1 MNYRNLTTD
10 EINQLERQGCEAA
23 DWTTVT
29 VSDGFSADNLRNVRL
44 SGSVQLGAFSKVFTL
59 EGGVLRHSGLRNVAL
74 HNVTIGDDCLVEDVH
89 EYIANYNISNGC
101 RISNVDII
109 VAPCDRPNDVCGDV
123 KPRFGNGIEV
133 TAVNEAGGREVTIH
147 NRLSAQQAY
156 IQAMYRYRPKTVEN
170 LKQIIRKY
178 VATIDPNR
186 GEIGECATITDCG
199 TIREVNI
206 GSHATLRG
214 AKRLTCGS
222 INSNA
227 KAPVTVGDGVI
238 ADEFIISSG
247 SHVDE
252 GALLTRCFVGQA
264 CHIGR
269 GFSAI
274 DSLFFS
280 NCHMENGEACSLFA
294 GPYTVS
300 HHKSTL
306 LIAGLFSFMNAGS
319 GTNQSNH
326 GYRIGPMYQGVMDRG
341 CKTASDSYVLWPA
354 HIGAF
359 TLVKGRHTSNPDI
372 YNLPFSYLLEN
383 EGKSYLVPGVNLA
396 RIGTLRDA
404 LKWPERDGR
413 TDDDLLDT
421 LNFDLLNPYT
431 ISAVLRGST
440 VILNLGKSD
449 EDGENGDNEPD
460 DDKVYDYKGV
470 LIKRSALEKGSK
482 YYLSAMT
489 RYAGSTF
496 YKRLKDDGFTNERE
510 LRNRLKSK
518 LINMISAQWLDMA
531 GMLAPADVIVSLM
544 NDIDEDRIDS
554 LQALEKRFADISS
567 SYDEYEWLYVLYL
580 IEFLY
585 EKPVEDFEYRD
596 FSKLVYDFVMDTTM
610 TSKEALS
617 KAEEQEFVDEDADEF
632 DVPPSYGI
640 DWTDEQDMK
649 NDFINVHGRSKTNPT
664 MQKLAGE
671 ALDETNGIIE
681 LMKRIEKVM
690 K

>member
-1 MNYRNLTTD
+1 
-10 EINQLERQGCEAA
+10 
-23 DWTTVT
+23 
-29 VSDGFSADNLRNVRL
+29 
-44 SGSVQLGAFSKVFTL
+44 VQLGAFNKTFTL
-59 EGGVLRHSGLRNVAL
+59 VGGVPRHSGLRNVAL
-74 HNVTIGDDCLVEDVH
+74 HNVTVGDDCLVEDVH

-109 VAPCDRPNDVCGDV
+109 VAPCDRTNDGRGDV

-133 TAVNEAGGREVTIH
+133 TVVNEAGGREVTIH

-170 LKQIIRKY
+170 LKQIIKKY

-222 INSNA
+222 INSNV

-269 GFSAI
+269 GFSAV

-326 GYRIGPMYQGVMDRG
+326 GYRMGPMYQGVMERG

-359 TLVKGRHTSNPDI
+359 TLVKGRHTCNPDTAW
-372 YNLPFSYLLEN
+372 LPFSYLLEKDG
-383 EGKSYLVPGVNLA
+383 ETCLVPGINLS
-396 RIGTLRDA
+396 RVGTYRDA
-404 LKWPERDGR
+404 AKWKERDGR
-413 TDDDLLDT
+413 TDDDLLDI
-421 LNFDLLNPYT
+421 LNFDMLNPYT
-431 ISAVLRGST
+431 MDAIMHGMVEL
-440 VILNLGKSD
+440 SD
-449 EDGENGDNEPD
+449 FINFAESDSNKDHYKD
-460 DDKVYDYKGV
+460 DDDDEEEEEYDYDGMS
-470 LIKRSALEKGSK
+470 LR
-482 YYLSAMT
+482 LSAAKKGEELY
-489 RYAGSTF
+489 RFAFYHYACSKTF
-496 YKRLKDDGFTNERE
+496 
-510 LRNRLKSK
+510 NRLIEADCKTWTDVREC
-518 LINMISAQWLDMA
+518 LECGRHEDLHGGWVDMA
-531 GMLAPADVIVSLM
+531 GMVAPFDRTDALVGDLAKGKIKSLGM
-544 NDIDEDRIDS
+544 
-554 LQALEKRFADISS
+554 LEERFADIEDN
-567 SYDEYEWLYVLYL
+567 YDECEWQTVCDL
-580 IEFLY
+580 IKTIFDKTPDRFDFDDFQEMYSRYCLAASMLGGVAFMDA
-585 EKPVEDFEYRD
+585 EK
-596 FSKLVYDFVMDTTM
+596 DFVDGKNKK
-610 TSKEALS
+610 SA
-617 KAEEQEFVDEDADEF
+617 
-632 DVPPSYGI
+632 VPPSYGV
-640 DWTDEQDMK
+640 DCSKK
-649 NDFINVHGRSKTNPT
+649 NDRRDDFLNVHGSANDNPALK
-664 MQKLAGE
+664 KLMEPYLGE
-671 ALDETNGIIE
+671 IVKFSGLLNRIKK
-681 LMKRIEKVM
+681 MKK
-690 K
+690 